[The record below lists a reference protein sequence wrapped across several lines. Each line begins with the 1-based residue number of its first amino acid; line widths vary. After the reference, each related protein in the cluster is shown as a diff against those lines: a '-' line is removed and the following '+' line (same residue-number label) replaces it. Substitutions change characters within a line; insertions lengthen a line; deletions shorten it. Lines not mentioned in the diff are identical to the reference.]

1 MAKRANPYSEDFI
14 QQSKIFVNLKQF
26 NNNEDRLKKVY
37 ASQEIRT
44 PPQLRSLSQEPITTV
59 PPDPWL
65 IGGGGHSVAF
75 YFPASPLRDESA
87 DEPVPLR

>member
-37 ASQEIRT
+37 GTSNFNYIN
-44 PPQLRSLSQEPITTV
+44 S
-59 PPDPWL
+59 
-65 IGGGGHSVAF
+65 
-75 YFPASPLRDESA
+75 
-87 DEPVPLR
+87 